1 MYTSYIHTKTTN
13 KNKNTKTRKMPS
25 PTAKLINDLR
35 SCQYDQ
41 PDRHRLMGV
50 KSFSDWYFRVAR
62 RDMIQWRMRQ
72 LKQKYG
78 SIVKYYEGNYRKYS
92 FIHFH

>member
-1 MYTSYIHTKTTN
+1 MIIVIGKNKYKDKACIHHIFIKTTN

-41 PDRHRLMGV
+41 PHRHRLMGV
-50 KSFSDWYFRVAR
+50 KSFSEWYFRVAR

-72 LKQKYG
+72 LKKKYG
-78 SIVKYYEGNYRKYS
+78 TIVK
-92 FIHFH
+92 